1 MEPINI
7 YQTRK
12 LIYQIMFD
20 FYENNYEEEP
30 NMFSLNILK
39 SLEVIVEYHTS
50 QNDLSRNVID
60 NIGKFLMA
68 AREYKDENRNE
79 RIEIINNIIRL
90 MNNQEKDQ
98 SLVFYRIQLYSRTKE
113 FRYLFQASDAEIIS
127 QINNIH
133 DSICN
138 DLFVLVSHSSNVSD
152 EEFIKEY
159 LTELKDSDLYYES
172 LNVILKENPLVF
184 KDQLF
189 YNRMICVLE
198 YNNLIYEDLVEY
210 NQKLV
215 KKIDKKVK
223 KIKLEK

>member
-1 MEPINI
+1 MI
-7 YQTRK
+7 
-12 LIYQIMFD
+12 
-20 FYENNYEEEP
+20 
-30 NMFSLNILK
+30 FSIIHIKNLL
-39 SLEVIVEYHTS
+39 
-50 QNDLSRNVID
+50 
-60 NIGKFLMA
+60 FLF
-68 AREYKDENRNE
+68 
-79 RIEIINNIIRL
+79 IRYIKNL
-90 MNNQEKDQ
+90 
-98 SLVFYRIQLYSRTKE
+98 
-113 FRYLFQASDAEIIS
+113 IIS